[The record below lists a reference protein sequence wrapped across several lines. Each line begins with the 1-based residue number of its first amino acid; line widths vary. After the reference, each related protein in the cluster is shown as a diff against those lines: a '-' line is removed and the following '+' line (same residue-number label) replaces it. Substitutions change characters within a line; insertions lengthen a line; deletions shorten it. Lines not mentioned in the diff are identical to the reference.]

1 MSERKR
7 LLDQDLT
14 RTLFAHFCSTP
25 KKMVEFY
32 QTAGFFSH
40 AMTRALY
47 QNQFQVNVGAAIA
60 AYQLNQAL
68 AATANALVT
77 ALPAATA
84 EPILHS
90 EELLLP
96 STGVQEQA
104 VGGSAAGSVFFTPRT
119 QGAMVLTNLRHA
131 DADHARRSLGWSHEP
146 AEVVVPQPN
155 GQWLLA
161 NYAHETG
168 PGHQAAQQPLGEA
181 LAPEADHPDLG
192 AGAGP
197 RGGSFDTSH
206 KRTRGEFS
214 SSDDSDG
221 LPVKH
226 LRK

>member
-1 MSERKR
+1 M
-7 LLDQDLT
+7 
-14 RTLFAHFCSTP
+14 
-25 KKMVEFY
+25 
-32 QTAGFFSH
+32 
-40 AMTRALY
+40 
-47 QNQFQVNVGAAIA
+47 
-60 AYQLNQAL
+60 
-68 AATANALVT
+68 
-77 ALPAATA
+77 
-84 EPILHS
+84 
-90 EELLLP
+90 
-96 STGVQEQA
+96 
-104 VGGSAAGSVFFTPRT
+104 GGSAAGSVFFTPRT

-155 GQWLLA
+155 GQLLLA

-197 RGGSFDTSH
+197 RGGDLATSHKRNLGECDSFEDPDRLQVKRLKTAQEADHPDLGADAGARGGSFDTSH